1 MIFDTASFLN
11 MIKGISPY
19 YNGYFCKSPWKIGQN
34 PEAHTSYAC
43 KYRKA
48 FPYQVLF
55 TFLLTVLA
63 YICWALN
70 FRLLMMINYSNNVTK
85 LKPNIQYSR
94 HKLHFIF
101 DSILIFHILL
111 INITSLIF

>member
-1 MIFDTASFLN
+1 MVIF
-11 MIKGISPY
+11 IKALRKLEI
-19 YNGYFCKSPWKIGQN
+19 N

-85 LKPNIQYSR
+85 FKPNIQYSR
-94 HKLHFIF
+94 RKLHCIF
-101 DSILIFHILL
+101 DSILIFLIIL
-111 INITSLIF
+111 ININIHRERERERERYD